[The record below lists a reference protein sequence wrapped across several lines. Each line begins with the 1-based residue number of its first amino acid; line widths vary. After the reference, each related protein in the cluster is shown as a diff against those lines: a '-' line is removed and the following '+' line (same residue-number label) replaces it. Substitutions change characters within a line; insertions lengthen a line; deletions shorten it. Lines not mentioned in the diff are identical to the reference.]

1 MMKNLRILPLALCLF
16 ASAAAQ
22 AVRGPA
28 ETVSSFY
35 KLRIESGSNGTPSG
49 RDLAG
54 FSSYLAPELVC
65 LLGASLRY
73 RDQFSKTLPDRPL
86 PLSEGDLYSSRL
98 EGPTRFTLGA
108 ADGSRIPVHFYHGE
122 SDEKGWEDVVKL
134 TQVRGRWLISDVEYQ
149 SPSGQSGSLVARL
162 RATLSHPEA
171 ASKWDARELESCVI
185 LPRHERSADAGD
197 GKHGKHG
204 KKHARK
210 GSKSEKSAKASHSR
224 KGEKASRSHERKAS
238 AKDSA
243 KSKSHARTTEKK
255 TSRSSDKRKHSGGSK
270 SHRKH

>member
-1 MMKNLRILPLALCLF
+1 MMKNLRILPLVLCLF
-16 ASAAAQ
+16 ASVAVQAA
-22 AVRGPA
+22 RGPV
-28 ETVSSFY
+28 ETVSGFY

-54 FSSYLAPELVC
+54 FSAYLTPELVC

-73 RDQFSKTLPDRPL
+73 RDQFSKTLPDRTL
-86 PLSEGDLYSSRL
+86 PFSEGDLYSSRP

-108 ADGSRIPVHFYHGE
+108 ADGNQIPVHFYHGE

-134 TQVRGRWLISDVEYQ
+134 TQVRGRWLISDIEYQ
-149 SPSGQSGSLVARL
+149 SSADSHSSLVARL
-162 RATLSHPEA
+162 LATLSHPEA

-185 LPRHERSADAGD
+185 LPRSERSADVRE

-210 GSKSEKSAKASHSR
+210 GSKAEKGAKASHSK
-224 KGEKASRSHERKAS
+224 KGETTSRSHERKG
-238 AKDSA
+238 SA
-243 KSKSHARTTEKK
+243 KSR
-255 TSRSSDKRKHSGGSK
+255 RSGGSK